1 MWRSVVNAVHGGLP
15 DNKNYLQF
23 LSHERN
29 SDLQRCTGLEVIS
42 ANLVAL
48 LIFNGATTRLRDAF
62 RLCNVTPRE
71 SWQSC

>member
-1 MWRSVVNAVHGGLP
+1 MCRSVVNALHGGLP
-15 DNKNYLQF
+15 DNKNYLLF

-48 LIFNGATTRLRDAF
+48 VDPHRWQRHDSE
-62 RLCNVTPRE
+62 TP
-71 SWQSC
+71 SDCAK